1 MNKAAHAELHYEN
14 VPMQFAEIFFSCK
27 TCKFPEEKKKRKKDV
42 FNIFAQSI

>member
-1 MNKAAHAELHYEN
+1 MYTAAHAELHYEN

-27 TCKFPEEKKKRKKDV
+27 TCKFPEEKKDV